1 MHCCRRK
8 LFAAILLVATSLLD
22 APLALAQL
30 QPAAA
35 PVVIPDSP
43 TGRALKAW
51 LDAFNSGDPAQL
63 ATYYKKYEPEK
74 SPENLIG
81 LRKQTGGFDLL
92 SIQKAEP
99 HRIEFIVREKNSET
113 TARGKLEVSASE
125 NPTVTNFALRAI
137 PKGASLDN
145 VTLDKATRGKVIDG
159 AIAQLKENYVFPKV
173 ATQMEAAIRAHQKR
187 GDYERVTD
195 GDRFAEVLTTDLQAV
210 SHDKHLRVTF
220 SPVPLP
226 MEEPGP
232 NTAQR
237 ARFRKDLEMTNCG
250 FERVEVLA
258 QNVGYLKFNFFADPE
273 VCGPTAT
280 AAMNFL
286 GNVDALIFDLR
297 ENGGGEPSMI
307 ALISTY
313 LFSEATH
320 LNDLWER
327 KSNTTE
333 QYWTLPYVPG
343 KRMADVPVFV
353 LTSKRTFSGAEE
365 FCYSLKNLKRATIV
379 GETTGG
385 GAHPVAP
392 HRIDEHFGIGVPFA
406 RAINPISKTN
416 WEGVGVEPDVKVAA
430 ADALST
436 AQKLASEKLSS
447 K

>member
-1 MHCCRRK
+1 MHSRRRT
-8 LFAAILLVATSLLD
+8 LFAAILLIATSLLD
-22 APLALAQL
+22 APGALAQL
-30 QPAAA
+30 QPATA
-35 PVVIPDSP
+35 VVIPDSP
-43 TGRALKAW
+43 AGWALKAW

-74 SPENLIG
+74 SPENVLG
-81 LRKQTGGFDLL
+81 FRRKTGGFDLL
-92 SIQKAEP
+92 SIQKAETL
-99 HRIEFIVREKNSET
+99 RIEFMVREKNSRT
-113 TARGKLEVSASE
+113 IARGKLEVGAVE
-125 NPTVTNFALRAI
+125 HPTVTNFVLRAV
-137 PKGASLDN
+137 PDGATVDD
-145 VTLDKATRGKVIDG
+145 VTLNKATRAKVIDG
-159 AIAQLKENYVFPKV
+159 AIAQLNENYVFPKV

-187 GDYERVTD
+187 GDYDRVTD
-195 GDRFAEVLTTDLQAV
+195 GDRFAEALTSDLQAV
-210 SHDKHLRVTF
+210 SHDGHLRVTF
-220 SPVPLP
+220 SPVALLV
-226 MEEPGP
+226 EEPGP
-232 NTAQR
+232 NPAQR
-237 ARFRKDLEMTNCG
+237 ARFRKDMEMTNCG

-286 GNVDALIFDLR
+286 GNVDALIIDLR
-297 ENGGGEPSMI
+297 ENGGGEPSMV

-313 LFSEATH
+313 LFSEPTH

-327 KSNTTE
+327 KGNTTE

-353 LTSKRTFSGAEE
+353 LTSKRTFSGGEE
-365 FCYSLKNLKRATIV
+365 FCYNLKNLKRATIV

-416 WEGVGVEPDVKVAA
+416 WEGVGVEPDIKVPA